1 MAITFDPSAM
11 IVLDAALEV
20 PLFRQIYEQI
30 RGHVLAKR
38 LLPGRRLPST
48 RVLAA
53 RLGVSR
59 TSVSAAYEQLMAE
72 GYLEGRAGSGTF
84 VSAHL
89 PDDLAGHIARPGGV
103 PTGSQTPLPTGE
115 EFLSTRG
122 QLLAALRPP
131 KPAARQDLAPG
142 LADLREFPF
151 ALWARLLRRSWRRP
165 AAHIAASHDP
175 AGYGDLR
182 QVIADYLSR
191 ERGVIAHRD
200 QVMIVSGAQQAIQLA
215 AHALTDVGQKVLV
228 EDPGYDGVRGALL
241 GAGLQ
246 LVSVPVDDQ
255 GLDITSYAAA
265 HDGAKLVCVAPSNQY
280 PLGVTMSLPRRL
292 ALLDWAQAQQ
302 AWIIEDDYDSE
313 FRYDGRP
320 LAALQGLD
328 NARRV
333 LYIGS
338 FSKVMFPSLRLGYL
352 VLPSN
357 LVAAF
362 RSLRGALDDHPSM
375 LAQQALHD
383 FFVEGHFA
391 AHLRRM
397 RRAYSLRR
405 QAMVMAL
412 KADLPDYLEVA
423 SVQAGMHLVAF
434 LRPSTGLRDVAV
446 AAAAEQLGLSLIAI
460 SPLYRRQPARQGL
473 LIGFAA
479 AHETDIPAL
488 VSRLAAAIKAAAGA
502 T

>member
-1 MAITFDPSAM
+1 
-11 IVLDAALEV
+11 
-20 PLFRQIYEQI
+20 
-30 RGHVLAKR
+30 
-38 LLPGRRLPST
+38 
-48 RVLAA
+48 
-53 RLGVSR
+53 
-59 TSVSAAYEQLMAE
+59 
-72 GYLEGRAGSGTF
+72 
-84 VSAHL
+84 
-89 PDDLAGHIARPGGV
+89 
-103 PTGSQTPLPTGE
+103 
-115 EFLSTRG
+115 
-122 QLLAALRPP
+122 
-131 KPAARQDLAPG
+131 
-142 LADLREFPF
+142 
-151 ALWARLLRRSWRRP
+151 
-165 AAHIAASHDP
+165 
-175 AGYGDLR
+175 
-182 QVIADYLSR
+182 
-191 ERGVIAHRD
+191 
-200 QVMIVSGAQQAIQLA
+200 
-215 AHALTDVGQKVLV
+215 
-228 EDPGYDGVRGALL
+228 
-241 GAGLQ
+241 
-246 LVSVPVDDQ
+246 
-255 GLDITSYAAA
+255 
-265 HDGAKLVCVAPSNQY
+265 
-280 PLGVTMSLPRRL
+280 
-292 ALLDWAQAQQ
+292 LDWAQAQQ

-488 VSRLAAAIKAAAGA
+488 VSRLVAAIKAAAGA